1 MTRVIR
7 PTTFSTWLALLEF
20 DVQNPANHLPVS
32 AVVFGVKFQL
42 EFDRLWQLGQIA
54 HNKLNEIKNSS
65 KSFLL
70 ELLKEMRKRLSTNV
84 QQLESLAQLAP
95 SVVLGENKPQLQ
107 KLSFIGLFD
116 GDLNT
121 LDVQWQMISTVEWKD
136 AKDVGTEDFWVT
148 VLKYT
153 DAAGENVFSDLAKI
167 ALALPSLPFSN
178 GSVER
183 MFSQMNLLKTKL
195 RNRMKQ
201 EMLEAI
207 MLIRSH
213 MQRNEI
219 CCNKFTVSQAMIRR
233 CALNYYDDSSALPD
247 IDF

>member
-1 MTRVIR
+1 MVT
-7 PTTFSTWLALLEF
+7 S
-20 DVQNPANHLPVS
+20 
-32 AVVFGVKFQL
+32 
-42 EFDRLWQLGQIA
+42 
-54 HNKLNEIKNSS
+54 
-65 KSFLL
+65 
-70 ELLKEMRKRLSTNV
+70 
-84 QQLESLAQLAP
+84 
-95 SVVLGENKPQLQ
+95 
-107 KLSFIGLFD
+107 
-116 GDLNT
+116 T
-121 LDVQWQMISTVEWKD
+121 LDVQWQMILTVEWKD
-136 AKDVGTEDFWVT
+136 AKDVGTEDFWLT
-148 VLKYT
+148 VLECT
-153 DAAGENVFSDLAKI
+153 DAAGENVLSDLAKF
-167 ALALPSLPFSN
+167 ALALLSLPFSN
-178 GSVER
+178 ASVER